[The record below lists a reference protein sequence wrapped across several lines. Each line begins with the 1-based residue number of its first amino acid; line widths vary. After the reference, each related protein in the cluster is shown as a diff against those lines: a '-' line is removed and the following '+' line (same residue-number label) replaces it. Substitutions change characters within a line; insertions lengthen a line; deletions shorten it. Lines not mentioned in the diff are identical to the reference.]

1 MTAGNGGLNV
11 NVAELNIENLGWFR
25 DVLVYAKERNA
36 TDIIVVEKRPVR
48 LGILKK
54 CEVMEIGEGI
64 CGKPGKTEILAAIA
78 ETARGNS
85 TKETDTDAGTA
96 IIKHIR
102 NKGYFEYAF
111 SVKDI
116 GGSA

>member
-1 MTAGNGGLNV
+1 MERKEEGAILNMAAGKGGVNV

-54 CEVMEIGEGI
+54 CEIMEVGEGI
-64 CGKPGKTEILAAIA
+64 VLKPGKAEILAAM
-78 ETARGNS
+78 
-85 TKETDTDAGTA
+85 
-96 IIKHIR
+96 
-102 NKGYFEYAF
+102 
-111 SVKDI
+111 
-116 GGSA
+116 